1 MISNARPPIGTGTPR
16 ARSSRRARSTSHS
29 PDSYTSCRP
38 CARTRDPG
46 SGFLMFYQNSAERE
60 PAAPVPSLADGHC
73 CTCVEVA
80 DRLPAF
86 PGKASQL
93 LRNIQDCFKEL
104 LRPSSQSDWSQSQ
117 WRTDML
123 MLDRRTLLRAGSAA
137 VGAAA
142 LAPTAPAH
150 APQAGKQAQ
159 PSFYRFKLGT
169 IEITVVSDGTLAFPA
184 ETLWGDRAEDARGLL
199 TSTFQ
204 PSSPVGLQINTILV
218 NTGDKLVLIDA
229 GCGVD
234 KFQNTNGR
242 LLGNLASAGYAPGD
256 IDMILFTHCHF
267 DHLWGISDGKNASLL
282 FPSAEFVASETE
294 VAFWTAPDLAGKVS
308 AKQQPL
314 VTQANLKLASPRLRL
329 IKAGAEVAPGVTTFD
344 TAGHTPGHIS
354 VHISSGSEEML
365 LTGDV
370 IVNSVVSFLHP
381 EWQSEFD
388 MAEPLAIK
396 TRMAFLDRA
405 AADKTLVGSYH
416 LPFPGFG
423 HVVREGSAYRWLP
436 ADWQWTT

>member
-1 MISNARPPIGTGTPR
+1 
-16 ARSSRRARSTSHS
+16 
-29 PDSYTSCRP
+29 
-38 CARTRDPG
+38 
-46 SGFLMFYQNSAERE
+46 
-60 PAAPVPSLADGHC
+60 
-73 CTCVEVA
+73 
-80 DRLPAF
+80 
-86 PGKASQL
+86 
-93 LRNIQDCFKEL
+93 
-104 LRPSSQSDWSQSQ
+104 
-117 WRTDML
+117 ML
-123 MLDRRTLLRAGSAA
+123 MLDRRMLLRAGSAA

-142 LAPTAPAH
+142 LAPTAPALAH
-150 APQAGKQAQ
+150 ARKQAQ
-159 PSFYRFKLGT
+159 PGFYRFKLGA

-184 ETLWGDRAEDARGLL
+184 ETLWGNRADDARGLL

-204 PSSPVGLQINTILV
+204 PSSPVGLQINTVLV

-234 KFQNTNGR
+234 KFQKTTGG
-242 LLGNLASAGYAPGD
+242 LIGNLAAAGYAPGD
-256 IDMILFTHCHF
+256 IDMILLTHCHF

-294 VAFWTAPDLAGKVS
+294 VAFWSAPDLVGKLPP
-308 AKQQPL
+308 AQKPL
-314 VTQANLKLASPRLRL
+314 VTQANLKLAGPRLRL

-344 TAGHTPGHIS
+344 TAGHTPGHMS

-370 IVNSVVSFLHP
+370 VVNSAVSFLHP
-381 EWQSEFD
+381 EWPFGFD
-388 MAEPLAIK
+388 LDVPLATKARI
-396 TRMAFLDRA
+396 AFLDRA

-423 HVVREGSAYRWLP
+423 HVVREGSGYRWMP

>member
-1 MISNARPPIGTGTPR
+1 MLISRMTR
-16 ARSSRRARSTSHS
+16 QMSR
-29 PDSYTSCRP
+29 
-38 CARTRDPG
+38 G
-46 SGFLMFYQNSAERE
+46 E
-60 PAAPVPSLADGHC
+60 
-73 CTCVEVA
+73 
-80 DRLPAF
+80 
-86 PGKASQL
+86 
-93 LRNIQDCFKEL
+93 
-104 LRPSSQSDWSQSQ
+104 
-117 WRTDML
+117 TDML
-123 MLDRRTLLRAGSAA
+123 MLNRRMLLRAGSAA

-142 LAPTAPAH
+142 LAPTAPAPAH
-150 APQAGKQAQ
+150 APQAGKRAQ

-169 IEITVVSDGTLAFPA
+169 IEITVISDGTLAFPA
-184 ETLWGDRAEDARGLL
+184 ETLWLDRAEDARGLL

-204 PSSPVGLQINTILV
+204 SPSPVGLEINTILV

-229 GCGVD
+229 GCGAD
-234 KFQNTNGR
+234 KFQKTNGR

-267 DHLWGISDGKNASLL
+267 DHLWGISDHDNASLL

-294 VAFWTAPDLAGKVS
+294 VAFWSDPELPGKVS

-344 TAGHTPGHIS
+344 TAGHTPGHMS
-354 VHISSGSEEML
+354 VHISSGREEML

-370 IVNSVVSFLHP
+370 VVDTAISFLHP
-381 EWQSEFD
+381 EWAFGFD
-388 MAEPLAIK
+388 LDVPQATKA
-396 TRMAFLDRA
+396 RMAFLDRA

-423 HVVREGSAYRWLP
+423 HVVREGSSYRWLP
-436 ADWQWTT
+436 GGWPGA

>member
-1 MISNARPPIGTGTPR
+1 
-16 ARSSRRARSTSHS
+16 
-29 PDSYTSCRP
+29 
-38 CARTRDPG
+38 
-46 SGFLMFYQNSAERE
+46 
-60 PAAPVPSLADGHC
+60 
-73 CTCVEVA
+73 
-80 DRLPAF
+80 
-86 PGKASQL
+86 
-93 LRNIQDCFKEL
+93 
-104 LRPSSQSDWSQSQ
+104 
-117 WRTDML
+117 ML

-137 VGAAA
+137 IGAAA
-142 LAPTAPAH
+142 LAPTAPAL
-150 APQAGKQAQ
+150 ARALQAGKRAQ
-159 PSFYRFKLGT
+159 PGFYRFKLGA

-184 ETLWGDRAEDARGLL
+184 ETLWGDRADDARGLL

-218 NTGDKLVLIDA
+218 NTGDKLALIDA

-234 KFQNTNGR
+234 KFQNTTGG
-242 LLGNLASAGYAPGD
+242 LIGNLAAAGYAPDD
-256 IDMILFTHCHF
+256 IDVILFTHLHF
-267 DHLWGISDGKNASLL
+267 DHLWGISDHENASLL

-294 VAFWTAPDLAGKVS
+294 VAFWNAPDLVGKVS

-370 IVNSVVSFLHP
+370 VVNSAVSFLHP
-381 EWQSEFD
+381 EWPFGFD
-388 MAEPLAIK
+388 LDVPQATKA
-396 TRMAFLDRA
+396 RMAFLDRA

-423 HVVREGSAYRWLP
+423 HVVREGSGYRWLP
-436 ADWQWTT
+436 ADWQWTS